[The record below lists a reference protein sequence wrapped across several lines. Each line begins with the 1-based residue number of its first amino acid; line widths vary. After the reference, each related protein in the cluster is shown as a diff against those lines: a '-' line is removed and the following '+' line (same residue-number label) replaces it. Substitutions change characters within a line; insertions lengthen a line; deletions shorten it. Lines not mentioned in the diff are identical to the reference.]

1 MHGRS
6 DWSPGNWKVRH
17 SGSPL
22 SRVVDDGDNLH
33 VLPIV
38 TRGPTANF
46 EGLLYLKGVDLAII
60 NTDTLEVFKTK
71 IPDIQQSI
79 TYILSL
85 FPSELHVFARSGIN
99 SLDYLRGKKVNFNTH
114 GTAVA
119 YFGR

>member
-6 DWSPGNWKVRH
+6 DWSPGNWKGRH

-38 TRGPTANF
+38 THGSTANF

-60 NTDTLEVFKTK
+60 NTDTLEVFKAK
-71 IPDIQQSI
+71 ISDI
-79 TYILSL
+79 
-85 FPSELHVFARSGIN
+85 PSPPR
-99 SLDYLRGKKVNFNTH
+99 
-114 GTAVA
+114 
-119 YFGR
+119 